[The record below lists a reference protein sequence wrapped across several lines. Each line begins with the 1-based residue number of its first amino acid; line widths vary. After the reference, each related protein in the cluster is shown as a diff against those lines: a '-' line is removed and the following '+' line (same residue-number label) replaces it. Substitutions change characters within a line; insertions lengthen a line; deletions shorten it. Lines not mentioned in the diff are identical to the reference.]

1 MKASWESGDFWV
13 IYAARKNWAFDMIC
27 WAKIDE
33 RFFGEGGL
41 EDRLQLLT
49 LEERMETDDFV
60 KRKMTQHT
68 LKDSGVTKSAA

>member
-1 MKASWESGDFWV
+1 
-13 IYAARKNWAFDMIC
+13 MIC